1 MNEDWGK
8 LKAVYDFVHNKLDD
22 PFADV
27 EILTDKY
34 KIFFAS
40 KNEKMRLSVI
50 KEKST
55 FLDEVRIA
63 NMAGV
68 ELNNITVGSIS
79 TYESKPSIYG
89 KKSKSIFLIP
99 SQLLL
104 NSIKGEGKNY
114 FADEMVIFF
123 IERHHSGYAYSRG
136 YISIALD
143 PELSKNIYSK
153 TITPSRQTSIYI
165 NVRVEKI
172 RNIEL

>member
-27 EILTDKY
+27 EIVTDKY
-34 KIFFAS
+34 KIFFSS

-68 ELNNITVGSIS
+68 ELNNITVESIS
-79 TYESKPSIYG
+79 VYEPKPSIYEE
-89 KKSKSIFLIP
+89 SKPISLIP

-104 NSIKGEGKNY
+104 SSIKGEGKNY

-123 IERHHSGYAYSRG
+123 IERHHSGYNYPRG
-136 YISIALD
+136 YISISLD
-143 PELSKNIYSK
+143 PRQFKNMYGN
-153 TITPSRQTSIYI
+153 TLTPIKETSIYM
-165 NVRVEKI
+165 NVRVETA
-172 RNIEL
+172 

>member
-40 KNEKMRLSVI
+40 KNEKIRLSVI

-79 TYESKPSIYG
+79 VYEPKPSIYEE
-89 KKSKSIFLIP
+89 SKPISLIP

-104 NSIKGEGKNY
+104 SSIKGEGKNY

-123 IERHHSGYAYSRG
+123 IERHHSGYNYPRG

-143 PELSKNIYSK
+143 PRQFKNMYGN
-153 TITPSRQTSIYI
+153 TLTPIKETSIYM
-165 NVRVEKI
+165 NVRVETA
-172 RNIEL
+172 

>member
-27 EILTDKY
+27 EIVTDKY
-34 KIFFAS
+34 KIFFSS

-68 ELNNITVGSIS
+68 ELNNITVESIS
-79 TYESKPSIYG
+79 IYKPKPSIYDYE
-89 KKSKSIFLIP
+89 KDKSIFLIP

-123 IERHHSGYAYSRG
+123 IERHHSGYDYPRG

-143 PELSKNIYSK
+143 PELSKNIYCK
-153 TITPSRQTSIYI
+153 TIIPPKQTSIYM

-172 RNIEL
+172 

>member
-8 LKAVYDFVHNKLDD
+8 LKAIYDFIHNKLDD

-27 EILTDKY
+27 EIVTDKY
-34 KIFFAS
+34 RISFTS

-79 TYESKPSIYG
+79 VYEPKPSIYEE
-89 KKSKSIFLIP
+89 SKPISLIP

-104 NSIKGEGKNY
+104 SSIKGEGKNY

-123 IERHHSGYAYSRG
+123 IERHHSGYNYPRG
-136 YISIALD
+136 YISISLD
-143 PELSKNIYSK
+143 PRQFKNMYGN
-153 TITPSRQTSIYI
+153 TLTPIKETSIYM
-165 NVRVEKI
+165 NVRVETA
-172 RNIEL
+172 

>member
-8 LKAVYDFVHNKLDD
+8 LKAIYDFVHNKLDN

-55 FLDEVRIA
+55 FLDELRIA

-68 ELNNITVGSIS
+68 ELNNITVESIS
-79 TYESKPSIYG
+79 VYEPKPSIYEE
-89 KKSKSIFLIP
+89 SKPISLIP

-104 NSIKGEGKNY
+104 NSMKGKGKNY

-123 IERHHSGYAYSRG
+123 IERHHSGYNYPRG
-136 YISIALD
+136 YISISLD
-143 PELSKNIYSK
+143 PRQFKNMHGN
-153 TITPSRQTSIYI
+153 TLTPIKETSIHM
-165 NVRVEKI
+165 NVRVETA
-172 RNIEL
+172 

>member
-68 ELNNITVGSIS
+68 ELNNITVESIS
-79 TYESKPSIYG
+79 VYEPKPSIYEE
-89 KKSKSIFLIP
+89 SKPISLIP

-104 NSIKGEGKNY
+104 SSIKGEGKNY

-123 IERHHSGYAYSRG
+123 IERHHSGYNYPRG

-143 PELSKNIYSK
+143 PELSKNIYGN
-153 TITPSRQTSIYI
+153 TLTPIKETSIYM
-165 NVRVEKI
+165 NVRVETA
-172 RNIEL
+172 

>member
-8 LKAVYDFVHNKLDD
+8 LKSISDYYHNKLDD

-27 EILTDKY
+27 EIVTDKY

-68 ELNNITVGSIS
+68 ELNNITVESIS
-79 TYESKPSIYG
+79 VYEPKPSIYEERN
-89 KKSKSIFLIP
+89 KPISLIP

-104 NSIKGEGKNY
+104 SSIKGEGKNY

-123 IERHHSGYAYSRG
+123 IERHHSGYNYPRG

-143 PELSKNIYSK
+143 PELSKNIYGK
-153 TITPSRQTSIYI
+153 TLIPSRQTSIYI

-172 RNIEL
+172 

>member
-27 EILTDKY
+27 EIFTDKY

-63 NMAGV
+63 NMTGV
-68 ELNNITVGSIS
+68 EINNITAGSIS
-79 TYESKPSIYG
+79 VYEPKPSIYEE
-89 KKSKSIFLIP
+89 SKPISLIP

-104 NSIKGEGKNY
+104 SSIKGEGKNY
-114 FADEMVIFF
+114 FADEIVIFF
-123 IERHHSGYAYSRG
+123 IEKHYSGNYDFSRG
-136 YISIALD
+136 YITISLD
-143 PELSKNIYSK
+143 SELSKNIYGK
-153 TITPSRQTSIYI
+153 TLIPSRQTSIYM

-172 RNIEL
+172 

>member
-27 EILTDKY
+27 EIVTDKY
-34 KIFFAS
+34 KIFFSS

-50 KEKST
+50 KDKST
-55 FLDEVRIA
+55 FLDEIRIA

-68 ELNNITVGSIS
+68 ELNNITVESIS
-79 TYESKPSIYG
+79 VYEPKPSIYEE
-89 KKSKSIFLIP
+89 SKPISLIP

-104 NSIKGEGKNY
+104 SSIKGEGKNY

-123 IERHHSGYAYSRG
+123 IERHHSGYNYPRG
-136 YISIALD
+136 YISISLD
-143 PELSKNIYSK
+143 PRQFKNMYGN
-153 TITPSRQTSIYI
+153 TLTPIKETSIYM
-165 NVRVEKI
+165 NVRVKTA
-172 RNIEL
+172 

>member
-55 FLDEVRIA
+55 FLDELRIA

-68 ELNNITVGSIS
+68 ELNNITIESIS
-79 TYESKPSIYG
+79 VYELKPLIYDYE
-89 KKSKSIFLIP
+89 KDKSIFLIP

-114 FADEMVIFF
+114 FADEMIVFF
-123 IERHHSGYAYSRG
+123 IEHHSGYDYPRG

-143 PELSKNIYSK
+143 PELSKNIYCK
-153 TITPSRQTSIYI
+153 TIIPPKQTSIYM

-172 RNIEL
+172 

>member
-8 LKAVYDFVHNKLDD
+8 LKAIYDFIHNKLDD

-27 EILTDKY
+27 EIVTDKY
-34 KIFFAS
+34 RIFFAS
-40 KNEKMRLSVI
+40 KMEKMRLSVI

-68 ELNNITVGSIS
+68 GLNNIAVGSIS
-79 TYESKPSIYG
+79 VYEPKPSIYG
-89 KKSKSIFLIP
+89 EKSKPASLIP

-104 NSIKGEGKNY
+104 NSMKGEGKNY
-114 FADEMVIFF
+114 FADEMIVFF
-123 IERHHSGYAYSRG
+123 IEHHSGYDYPRG

-143 PELSKNIYSK
+143 PGVFKNIYGETLTTPK
-153 TITPSRQTSIYI
+153 TTSIYM
-165 NVRVEKI
+165 NVRIEKI
-172 RNIEL
+172 

>member
-1 MNEDWGK
+1 MNEDWGR
-8 LKAVYDFVHNKLDD
+8 LESISDFKNKTLND

-55 FLDEVRIA
+55 FLDELRIA

-68 ELNNITVGSIS
+68 ELNNITVESIS
-79 TYESKPSIYG
+79 VYEPKLSIYEESKPIS
-89 KKSKSIFLIP
+89 LIP

-104 NSIKGEGKNY
+104 NSMKGEGKNY
-114 FADEMVIFF
+114 FVDEMVIFF
-123 IERHHSGYAYSRG
+123 IEKHYSGCNYLRG

-143 PELSKNIYSK
+143 PELSKNVYGK
-153 TITPSRQTSIYI
+153 TVTPSRQPSIYI

-172 RNIEL
+172 

>member
-1 MNEDWGK
+1 MNKDWCK
-8 LKAVYDFVHNKLDD
+8 LKAVYDFAYNKPDD

-50 KEKST
+50 REKST

-89 KKSKSIFLIP
+89 VKSKSIFLIP

-123 IERHHSGYAYSRG
+123 IERRHSGYNYPRG

-143 PELSKNIYSK
+143 PRQFKNMYGN
-153 TITPSRQTSIYI
+153 TLTPIKETSIYM
-165 NVRVEKI
+165 NVRVETA
-172 RNIEL
+172 

>member
-1 MNEDWGK
+1 MNGDWGK
-8 LKAVYDFVHNKLDD
+8 LKAVYDFVHNKPDD

-27 EILTDKY
+27 EIVTDKY
-34 KIFFAS
+34 KIFFTS

-68 ELNNITVGSIS
+68 ELNNITVESIS
-79 TYESKPSIYG
+79 VYEPKPSIYEE
-89 KKSKSIFLIP
+89 SKPIYLIP

-123 IERHHSGYAYSRG
+123 IERHHSGYDYPRG

-143 PELSKNIYSK
+143 PELSKNIYCK
-153 TITPSRQTSIYI
+153 TIIPPKQTSIYM
-165 NVRVEKI
+165 NVRVETA
-172 RNIEL
+172 

>member
-79 TYESKPSIYG
+79 VYEPKPSIYEERN
-89 KKSKSIFLIP
+89 KPISLIP

-104 NSIKGEGKNY
+104 NSMKGEGKNY
-114 FADEMVIFF
+114 FVDEMVIFF
-123 IERHHSGYAYSRG
+123 IERHHSGYNYLRG
-136 YISIALD
+136 YISISLD
-143 PELSKNIYSK
+143 PRQFKNMYGN
-153 TITPSRQTSIYI
+153 TLTPIKETSIYM
-165 NVRVEKI
+165 NVRVETA
-172 RNIEL
+172 